1 VATKPKKNASYDLK
15 AADRRRN
22 MFIQIG
28 LTAVV
33 VVFAVAL
40 VLYIV
45 MSGDKKPT
53 GGEAKSIRVASSKLI
68 TKEGTTEPK
77 AVVSLYEDFLCPVCG
92 RFEQGFGNTITQLIE
107 SGAIAADYYMVA
119 ILDRPANQN
128 YSSRAGA
135 AAYCVADEDTTP
147 DKQAFR
153 RFHAAMY
160 AQQPS
165 ETGSVFPTNA
175 QLIET
180 ARQAGVVGKV
190 PDCINSGRN
199 VDMVDGLAGAA
210 KVNATP
216 TVRINGEDYQYST
229 PDALVAKIK
238 EIVGDVP
245 GLTTAPAAVVPPQV
259 GGPGA
264 VAPGSP
270 GAPGVPTPAA
280 GGAPEPIAPAAPGA
294 PAAPVAPVPAAPGAP
309 KP

>member
-1 VATKPKKNASYDLK
+1 MPTKPKKTASYDLK

-22 MFIQIG
+22 VMIQVG

-33 VVFAVAL
+33 VIFAVAL
-40 VLYIV
+40 VAYIV
-45 MSGDKKPT
+45 TSGSTKPA
-53 GGEAKSIRVASSKLI
+53 GGESKAIRVATSNVI

-92 RFEQGFGNTITQLIE
+92 NFEQTFGPTISKLID
-107 SGAIAADYYMVA
+107 SGAIATDFYMVA

-165 ETGSVFPTNA
+165 ETGTTFPTNA

-180 ARQAGVVGKV
+180 ARQAGVSGKV
-190 PDCINSGRN
+190 PECINNGRYL
-199 VDMVDGLAGAA
+199 DMVKGLATATNVTG
-210 KVNATP
+210 TP
-216 TVRINGEDYQYST
+216 TVRINGEDYKFST

-238 EIVGDVP
+238 EIVGEI
-245 GLTTAPAAVVPPQV
+245 
-259 GGPGA
+259 PGA
-264 VAPGSP
+264 TA
-270 GAPGVPTPAA
+270 
-280 GGAPEPIAPAAPGA
+280 APAAPAPTATATAPAPA
-294 PAAPVAPVPAAPGAP
+294 PAAPANPTPTTTR
-309 KP
+309 